1 MQKFHPILAWLILL
15 LLIVHLAIGSVTL
28 LTPVFLVQ
36 GQFAYVFL
44 GFVCVHAILS
54 FGKMVRKGW
63 PRGRT
68 AYARENKNYWLRVFS
83 GIAVLVL
90 ALIHRT
96 LWTIQTPF
104 GVLLRAF
111 EWPSLLAQLLFVTAL
126 TVHILLN
133 IRPLL
138 IDSALDPAG
147 RAGRWLRGLTVALA
161 ALAAAGA
168 ILYFAGVTA

>member
-1 MQKFHPILAWLILL
+1 
-15 LLIVHLAIGSVTL
+15 
-28 LTPVFLVQ
+28 
-36 GQFAYVFL
+36 
-44 GFVCVHAILS
+44 
-54 FGKMVRKGW
+54 MVRKGW

-68 AYARENKNYWLRVFS
+68 AYARENKSYWLRVFS
-83 GIAVLVL
+83 GIAVLAL

-147 RAGRWLRGLTVALA
+147 RAGRWMRGLTVALA